1 MAVRTR
7 LYTRGSQAF
16 SRTLTKPP
24 IQVTHQGRNIT
35 PPFKKA
41 CPQALSLG
49 ACLLPL
55 VQLWLFAAGGAAV
68 VDEMLQAEQRMSN

>member
-24 IQVTHQGRNIT
+24 IQVTHQGRNNT
-35 PPFKKA
+35 NVGEVPAVREFKRFVCFK
-41 CPQALSLG
+41 
-49 ACLLPL
+49 
-55 VQLWLFAAGGAAV
+55 
-68 VDEMLQAEQRMSN
+68 MN

>member
-7 LYTRGSQAF
+7 LYTRESQAF

-55 VQLWLFAAGGAAV
+55 IQLL
-68 VDEMLQAEQRMSN
+68 

>member
-24 IQVTHQGRNIT
+24 FQVTHQGRNRNDLINAKGAAYYWQRAYIT
-35 PPFKKA
+35 PFFVN
-41 CPQALSLG
+41 AL
-49 ACLLPL
+49 
-55 VQLWLFAAGGAAV
+55 
-68 VDEMLQAEQRMSN
+68 